1 MTVRKQV
8 IGAGQL
14 KLSGVYH
21 RSGDIVTLEQD
32 AFDELPAEK
41 QARLQDA
48 PARDGASQPNPC
60 GGDASA
66 GEQTT
71 GSAKDGHSP
80 LEGPALQQ
88 ALVKAIYALDGD
100 NSALWTKGDDR
111 KPLADALAERVGQSV
126 SAPQRDAAWQE
137 VLAHLAADELERAGG
152 AI

>member
-14 KLSGVYH
+14 KLSGTYH

-32 AFDELPAEK
+32 AFDELPDEK

-60 GGDASA
+60 GGDVSA

-80 LEGPALQQ
+80 LEGFAQKNLQVQQ
-88 ALVKAIYALDGD
+88 AVTTVKARGKEQVHNGPMMDPY
-100 NSALWTKGDDR
+100 
-111 KPLADALAERVGQSV
+111 
-126 SAPQRDAAWQE
+126 
-137 VLAHLAADELERAGG
+137 GG
-152 AI
+152 